1 MNIYEKR
8 VNLVKNK
15 IAEQNLDG
23 LYITNLT
30 NVRYLTGFTGSA
42 ASVLILEKS
51 QHFFSDTRYDQQSK
65 DQIKNC
71 QIHMIENG
79 YEQTIKKNNILSN
92 GINIGF
98 EAEHTSYHSYQRLKS
113 ILNNVNLKETSQIV
127 EHIAAIKDSSE
138 IESLKSAIEI
148 TDEVFNQ
155 IIPDL
160 KEGAVE
166 KEIAAKISYLFKMNG
181 AEGDSYDPIIASGF
195 LGALPHARP
204 SDKKFEKGDFVVMDF
219 GALYQG
225 YHADMTRTVVI
236 GEATSKHYEIYDIVL
251 KSQLNGIRVAKEG
264 VTGEQVDMAC
274 RDIITNAGY
283 GKEFCHST
291 GHGIGLEVHTYPRLS
306 IHNKKPLLKNYVV
319 TIEPG
324 IYIPSWGGVRI
335 EDDCLIREKDCLPLN
350 QSTKEMLILN

>member
-1 MNIYEKR
+1 
-8 VNLVKNK
+8 
-15 IAEQNLDG
+15 
-23 LYITNLT
+23 
-30 NVRYLTGFTGSA
+30 
-42 ASVLILEKS
+42 
-51 QHFFSDTRYDQQSK
+51 
-65 DQIKNC
+65 
-71 QIHMIENG
+71 MIENG

-92 GINIGF
+92 DIKIGF

-113 ILNNVNLKETSQIV
+113 ILNNVKLQETSQIV
-127 EHIAAIKDSSE
+127 EYIAAVKDSSE

-148 TDEVFNQ
+148 TDEVFKQ

-204 SDKKFEKGDFVVMDF
+204 SEKKFEKGDFVVMDF

-225 YHADMTRTVVI
+225 YHADMTRTIVI
-236 GEATSKHYEIYDIVL
+236 GEATSKHHEIYDIVL

-274 RDIITNAGY
+274 RDIITKAGY

>member
-1 MNIYEKR
+1 
-8 VNLVKNK
+8 
-15 IAEQNLDG
+15 
-23 LYITNLT
+23 
-30 NVRYLTGFTGSA
+30 
-42 ASVLILEKS
+42 
-51 QHFFSDTRYDQQSK
+51 
-65 DQIKNC
+65 
-71 QIHMIENG
+71 
-79 YEQTIKKNNILSN
+79 
-92 GINIGF
+92 
-98 EAEHTSYHSYQRLKS
+98 
-113 ILNNVNLKETSQIV
+113 
-127 EHIAAIKDSSE
+127 
-138 IESLKSAIEI
+138 
-148 TDEVFNQ
+148 
-155 IIPDL
+155 
-160 KEGAVE
+160 
-166 KEIAAKISYLFKMNG
+166 MNG

-236 GEATSKHYEIYDIVL
+236 GEATSKHHEIYDIVL

-350 QSTKEMLILN
+350 KSTKEMLILN